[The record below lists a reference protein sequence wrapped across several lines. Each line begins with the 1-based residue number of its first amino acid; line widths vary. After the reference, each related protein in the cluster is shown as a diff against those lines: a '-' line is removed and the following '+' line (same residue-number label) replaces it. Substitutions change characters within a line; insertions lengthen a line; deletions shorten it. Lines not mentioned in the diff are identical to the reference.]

1 MFCILTTFFFRFELN
16 KFTTADHGGT
26 HLDAP
31 AHFSEGGWRTQ
42 QIPVEHLVGPAAIID
57 VRKKAANNP
66 DYELTIEDLKSY
78 EKNYGKI
85 PCGAIVLLNSD
96 WDKYYP
102 NPVLTFGT
110 QTPNDSTTFHF
121 PGFHVEAADW
131 LARYRDVRIIAT
143 DTPSTDFGQSTTYP
157 VHQRI
162 GKAGICGLENV
173 ANLNKLPSKGA
184 TIYVGVMKLFDG
196 SGGPARVIG
205 TYKKDNKNDDN
216 E

>member
-1 MFCILTTFFFRFELN
+1 MN

-31 AHFSEGGWRTQ
+31 AHFFEGGWRTH
-42 QIPVEHLVGPAAIID
+42 QIPIEHLVGPAAVID
-57 VRKKAANNP
+57 IREKASTDP
-66 DYELTIEDLKSY
+66 DYQLTVEDLKAY
-78 EKNYGKI
+78 EDEYGKI

-102 NPVLTFGT
+102 SPTQTFGT

-121 PGFHVEAADW
+121 PGFHVEAIDW
-131 LARYRDVRIIAT
+131 LARYRDVHVIGT
-143 DTPSTDFGQSTTYP
+143 DTPSIDYGQSQTYP
-157 VHQRI
+157 AHQRI

-173 ANLNKLPSKGA
+173 ANLNKLPPKGA
-184 TIYVGVMKLFDG
+184 TIFVGVMKLFDG

-205 TYKKDNKNDDN
+205 TYKKEN
-216 E
+216 ESCNSD